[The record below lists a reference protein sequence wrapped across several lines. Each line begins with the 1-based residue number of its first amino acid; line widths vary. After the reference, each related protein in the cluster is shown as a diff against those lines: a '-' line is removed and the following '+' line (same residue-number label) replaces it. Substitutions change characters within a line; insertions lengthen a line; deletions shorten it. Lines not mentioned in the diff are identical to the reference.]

1 MTTFGVTWIY
11 VLILQPFAL
20 LQILPFRRFL
30 TAAQKKRLVICW
42 CLLIVLEAHLVTV
55 IVSMAIF
62 PSHQIAYWLLG
73 FWLIL
78 PVSALLCTF
87 WAAYRALPRY
97 GLMPVFVGLWAI
109 VLPLATFR
117 STEMQSLFYGL
128 VPSLVGLTLGVLV
141 RKFVFWYRNR

>member
-1 MTTFGVTWIY
+1 MTFDGIKRFSPYWNF
-11 VLILQPFAL
+11 VL
-20 LQILPFRRFL
+20 
-30 TAAQKKRLVICW
+30 CYG
-42 CLLIVLEAHLVTV
+42 LVTAV
-55 IVSMAIF
+55 GLIPGLLYGNEMG
-62 PSHQIAYWLLG
+62 YW
-73 FWLIL
+73 
-78 PVSALLCTF
+78 LCTF
-87 WAAYRALPRY
+87 RAAYRALPRY

>member
-1 MTTFGVTWIY
+1 MT
-11 VLILQPFAL
+11 
-20 LQILPFRRFL
+20 
-30 TAAQKKRLVICW
+30 KKRLLRFSPYLTFLFCYGFVTIVGLIPG
-42 CLLIVLEAHLVTV
+42 LLYGNE
-55 IVSMAIF
+55 MG
-62 PSHQIAYWLLG
+62 YWLLG

-87 WAAYRALPRY
+87 RAAYRALPRY
-97 GLMPVFVGLWAI
+97 GLMPVVVGLWAI

>member
-1 MTTFGVTWIY
+1 MTFDGIKRFSPYWNF
-11 VLILQPFAL
+11 VL
-20 LQILPFRRFL
+20 
-30 TAAQKKRLVICW
+30 CYG
-42 CLLIVLEAHLVTV
+42 LVTAV
-55 IVSMAIF
+55 V
-62 PSHQIAYWLLG
+62 
-73 FWLIL
+73 
-78 PVSALLCTF
+78 LCTF
-87 WAAYRALPRY
+87 RAAYRALPRY

>member
-1 MTTFGVTWIY
+1 MTFDGIRRLSPYWSLALCYGVVTA
-11 VLILQPFAL
+11 VGLIPDL
-20 LQILPFRRFL
+20 LYGIEF
-30 TAAQKKRLVICW
+30 
-42 CLLIVLEAHLVTV
+42 
-55 IVSMAIF
+55 
-62 PSHQIAYWLLG
+62 AYWLLG

-87 WAAYRALPRY
+87 RAAYRALPRY

-109 VLPLATFR
+109 VLPLAAFR

>member
-1 MTTFGVTWIY
+1 MTFDGIRRLSPYWSLALCYGVVTA
-11 VLILQPFAL
+11 VGLIPGL
-20 LQILPFRRFL
+20 LYGN
-30 TAAQKKRLVICW
+30 
-42 CLLIVLEAHLVTV
+42 E
-55 IVSMAIF
+55 MG
-62 PSHQIAYWLLG
+62 YWLLG

-78 PVSALLCTF
+78 PFSALLCTF
-87 WAAYRALPRY
+87 RAAY

>member
-1 MTTFGVTWIY
+1 MTFDGIRRLSPYWSLALCYGV
-11 VLILQPFAL
+11 
-20 LQILPFRRFL
+20 
-30 TAAQKKRLVICW
+30 
-42 CLLIVLEAHLVTV
+42 VTV
-55 IVSMAIF
+55 VGLIPGLLYGNEF
-62 PSHQIAYWLLG
+62 AYWLLG

-78 PVSALLCTF
+78 PVSALLCT
-87 WAAYRALPRY
+87 
-97 GLMPVFVGLWAI
+97 FVGLWAI

>member
-1 MTTFGVTWIY
+1 MTFDGIRRLSPYWSLALCYGVVTA
-11 VLILQPFAL
+11 VGLIPGLQYGNEF
-20 LQILPFRRFL
+20 
-30 TAAQKKRLVICW
+30 
-42 CLLIVLEAHLVTV
+42 
-55 IVSMAIF
+55 
-62 PSHQIAYWLLG
+62 AYWLLG

-87 WAAYRALPRY
+87 RAAYRALPRY

>member
-1 MTTFGVTWIY
+1 MTFDGIRRLSPYWN
-11 VLILQPFAL
+11 LAL
-20 LQILPFRRFL
+20 LLRRRDGGHSIPVCCMAMNLP
-30 TAAQKKRLVICW
+30 TGCS
-42 CLLIVLEAHLVTV
+42 T
-55 IVSMAIF
+55 
-62 PSHQIAYWLLG
+62 
-73 FWLIL
+73 WLIL

-87 WAAYRALPRY
+87 RAAYRALPRY
-97 GLMPVFVGLWAI
+97 GLMPVLVGLWAI

>member
-1 MTTFGVTWIY
+1 MTFDGIRRLSPYWSLALCYGVVTA
-11 VLILQPFAL
+11 VGLIPGL
-20 LQILPFRRFL
+20 LYGSEF
-30 TAAQKKRLVICW
+30 
-42 CLLIVLEAHLVTV
+42 
-55 IVSMAIF
+55 
-62 PSHQIAYWLLG
+62 AYWLLG
-73 FWLIL
+73 FWL
-78 PVSALLCTF
+78 CTF
-87 WAAYRALPRY
+87 RAAYRALPRY